1 MADVPKDLRRF
12 LDGRADVEAVVQRV
26 GHQTYDVVF
35 VDGAGEWTHWVVE
48 STDAA
53 AALAE
58 AANVPLRDDWTDT
71 LSRRVNDSDPW
82 ADPNGQHRGL

>member
-1 MADVPKDLRRF
+1 MTMAGFPKDLRRF

-48 STDAA
+48 STDDRATWVQLELTVSPHRLTDA
-53 AALAE
+53 DSALA
-58 AANVPLRDDWTDT
+58 
-71 LSRRVNDSDPW
+71 
-82 ADPNGQHRGL
+82 QC